1 MHEIFE
7 HTADFGLRIRAPD
20 LNALFAEAAEALFSA
35 FVTNR
40 GGISPVETVSI
51 SLPAAEPEEL
61 FHDWLSELLYLFHTR
76 RMVFCEFEVRFT
88 DHGLEGIARGERID
102 RQRHEIEIEVK
113 AVTWHG
119 LKIEKTPQGY
129 LAELIVDI

>member
-20 LNALFAEAAEALFSA
+20 LNALFAEAAKALFSA
-35 FVTNR
+35 FVANR
-40 GGISPVETVSI
+40 GGISPVETVNI

-61 FHDWLSELLYLFHTR
+61 FHDWLGELLYLFHTR

-129 LAELIVDI
+129 LAEVIVDI